1 MAKKGKLDMQF
12 VVDTSKPAQNIKEL
26 QDRIETLRDTIEG
39 APLGS
44 EEFERLTGQLSN
56 ASSEMK
62 VLEKNME
69 GLEPQQKA
77 EAFLKMGEGIAGA
90 FAVGQGAMA
99 LMGVES
105 ESMEKLQVKVQSA
118 IAIATGIRMMSE
130 AALMAATAK
139 RVIVEKLAIAQ
150 TKVSALI
157 AGAAAVGTKLWAVAQ
172 GVLTGSIGV
181 TTIALHVLKA
191 AIISTGIGALV
202 VVIASLI
209 GMSGGWSKAIKVNT
223 DDLVKLG
230 ETTLAL
236 NKNIE
241 NEIQLK
247 NKLADAT
254 SEEAKQIILLQEKY
268 KENTEGLAELNTE
281 TERNVKNLK
290 KLKAGHNFNER
301 AEASILRKGPIL
313 EKNSAIRRENLRVI
327 NDQIRALEQ
336 KIAKD
341 GEEKAELD
349 RIDAEN
355 KRKQEER
362 RARGKARR
370 TQKESDAKSLRKLEE
385 ELLLLEVQDA
395 EERAQLKR
403 EQDLANELSDAKNI
417 RDKTIRLETLANIQE
432 IYDQKELN
440 RLQKIE
446 DDKQK
451 IIDDAAAEKI
461 KAAKEAQD
469 EIDKTTDAYLEEIRR
484 KNLENRARE
493 IEDANKHFDEM
504 MLAEGLTGDEKM
516 QLLIDHQENI
526 KSINKVYDDE
536 ELAVEDEKLAAKL
549 NALTSSLDAISANMD
564 ARVSELDNAMN
575 RELEME
581 GLTET
586 QKEDIQDKFQKKK
599 DKIAKRQKAI
609 SAAQAVIETYKS
621 ATAAYSSMV
630 GIPVVGP
637 VLAPIA
643 AGAAIAMG
651 LANVRQIYAQDVGG
665 GGGGGGGAPTAASS
679 PAPKTG
685 SFTLSGEADK
695 QDTIKA
701 YVVTDEVTDSQSQ
714 LEDIRQQ
721 ATI

>member
-44 EEFERLTGQLSN
+44 AEFEQLTGQLSN

-130 AALMAATAK
+130 AALMAGIAK

-150 TKVSALI
+150 TKVSALM
-157 AGAAAVGTKLWAVAQ
+157 AGGAAIATKLWAVAQ

-181 TTIALHVLKA
+181 STIALHVLKA

-209 GMSGGWSKAIKVNT
+209 GMSGGWSKAIKTNT

-247 NKLADAT
+247 NKLTDAT
-254 SEEAKQIILLQEKY
+254 SEEAKEIILLQEKY
-268 KENTEGLAELNTE
+268 KENTAALDDLNVE

-290 KLKAGHNFNER
+290 KLKAGHNFNE
-301 AEASILRKGPIL
+301 ASQNYILRMGPIL
-313 EKNSAIRRENLRVI
+313 DKNSATRRENLRVI

-336 KIAKD
+336 KIVTD
-341 GEEKAELD
+341 GKEAAELE

-355 KRKQEER
+355 KQKEADR
-362 RARGKARR
+362 RSRGKARR

-385 ELLLLEVQDA
+385 ELLLLEVQDT

-417 RDKTIRLETLANIQE
+417 RDKTIRLETLANIQD

-446 DDKQK
+446 DEKQK

-461 KAAKEAQD
+461 KADKEAQD
-469 EIDKTTDAYLEEIRR
+469 EIDKTTDAYFEEIRR

-516 QLLIDHQENI
+516 KLLIDHQETI
-526 KSINKVYDDE
+526 KGINDVYDE
-536 ELAVEDEKLAAKL
+536 EDLAKEDEI
-549 NALTSSLDAISANMD
+549 NAQKLDAIMQLADAFSANMN
-564 ARVSELDNAMN
+564 ARLTELDNAMN

-581 GLTET
+581 GLTQE
-586 QKEDIQDKFQKKK
+586 QKKTINEKYQKKK
-599 DKIAKRQKAI
+599 DKIAARQKAI
-609 SAAQAVIETYKS
+609 QASQAIINTFVG
-621 ATAAYSSMV
+621 ATRAVADL
-630 GIPVVGP
+630 GP
-637 VLAPIA
+637 IAGPIA
-643 AGAAIAMG
+643 AGAIVLGG
-651 LANVRQIYAQDVGG
+651 LASVRQIYAQDVGG
-665 GGGGGGGAPTAASS
+665 GGGGGGGDAPDVESTS
-679 PAPKTG
+679 APKTG